1 MQIKTTDPVVQKVI
15 GMLDQRSA
23 EGLRKYGV
31 SLRDDSRDFSNWID
45 MAIEE
50 MLDQC
55 NYLMKIKEEWEQ
67 MNPLPEQ
74 CCDKNE
80 CRAKS

>member
-1 MQIKTTDPVVQKVI
+1 MKVNTTDPVVQKVI
-15 GMLDQRSA
+15 TMLDQRSS

-31 SLRDDSRDFSNWID
+31 SLRDDSRDFSQWID

-55 NYLMKIKEEWEQ
+55 NYLMKIKEEWER

-74 CCDKNE
+74 CCGKDD
-80 CRAKS
+80 CCAPI